1 MNVLIQLSHPA
12 HFHLYKNI
20 ARGLMEDG
28 HQVLFVIKSKDI
40 LEQLLIDAGLPYV
53 NINQHA
59 HRGSKLGILWDMFVR
74 EWRIIK
80 LCRKHKIDLI
90 TGSTPETAHV
100 SWLLR
105 IHGVNSGEDDAAVV
119 PAFGKVT
126 APFIQCL
133 VVPIPCNTGSM
144 ERNTVHYPGYH
155 ELAYLH
161 PNHFTPDPMIVEAYG
176 IDTSKPYFVMRFA
189 SLNAHHD
196 SGIKG
201 INTEIAQRLI
211 DILEGSGLDHFE
223 SDPSQLVPFSSNS
236 SPNNSTK
243 GTSLTPSEACSLSET
258 FVNKLVPQTTT
269 DSSQLVP
276 LDTNSLTTNSTSG
289 NKPRIYIT
297 SERPLEPQF
306 EKYRIKINPLDM
318 HHVMAF
324 ASLYIGD
331 SQTMAAEAGVLG
343 VPFVRF
349 NDFVGRIGY
358 LRELEDVYE
367 LGYGIHA
374 TPLTTNSSIRRN
386 DGSVQP
392 SGVEEL
398 YKRVEQLVSM
408 PSDERRAIFQSRR
421 QKMLSEKI
429 DCAKFL
435 TWFIEN
441 YPQSAEQTRKADI
454 SFWDRFK

>member
-1 MNVLIQLSHPA
+1 MRIALFLGHPA
-12 HFHLYKNI
+12 HFHMLKH
-20 ARGLMEDG
+20 AAAGLKAHG
-28 HQVLFVIKSKDI
+28 HEVFFVIKKKDI
-40 LEQLLIDAGLPYV
+40 LENLCQDAGFEYFK
-53 NINQHA
+53 I
-59 HRGSKLGILWDMFVR
+59 REGRGGSKLGLIKSVLGM
-74 EWRIIK
+74 EWHMLQFIR
-80 LCRKHKIDLI
+80 RNKIDILV
-90 TGSTPETAHV
+90 GSTLSFAAAK
-100 SWLLR
+100 LAR
-105 IHGVNSGEDDAAVV
+105 IPVIAMGEDDADVV
-119 PAFGKVT
+119 PKYAKMVY
-126 APFIQCL
+126 PFASCVL
-133 VVPIPCNTGSM
+133 TPDCCDNGRWNNKSAK
-144 ERNTVHYPGYH
+144 YPSYH

-161 PNHFTPDPMIVEAYG
+161 PNHFTPDPKIVEAYG

-201 INTEIAQRLI
+201 INTEIAERLVK
-211 DILEGSGLDHFE
+211 ILE
-223 SDPSQLVPFSSNS
+223 PF
-236 SPNNSTK
+236 
-243 GTSLTPSEACSLSET
+243 GT
-258 FVNKLVPQTTT
+258 
-269 DSSQLVP
+269 
-276 LDTNSLTTNSTSG
+276 
-289 NKPRIYIT
+289 IYIT

-374 TPLTTNSSIRRN
+374 SVLPADSPIRRN

-398 YKRVEQLVSM
+398 YKRVEQLVAM
-408 PSDERRAIFQSRR
+408 PVDERRATFQSRR
-421 QKMLSEKI
+421 QKMLSDKI
-429 DCAKFL
+429 DYAKFL

-441 YPQSAEQTRKADI
+441 YPQSVFATRHADAN
-454 SFWDRFK
+454 FWKRFK